1 MVNPLLTSGLPRRLT
16 QLTMTAV
23 LALTVA
29 GCAPIATTSQY
40 SPVPAPT
47 LNALEQKEMSIKY
60 QREIRELVPPEL
72 IDPRTSEMP
81 EIGSLKKH
89 LRRCEFDTPYPS
101 QAPAYYSAGF
111 VLILKDSVDL
121 HAFLHDLNATIA
133 SQPERERRTG
143 ETTNPPDRSYWYFGD
158 DYTVILS
165 VYTRGK
171 DGAKVFHASVSS
183 PCFYPEP
190 PYTAG
195 DEI

>member
-1 MVNPLLTSGLPRRLT
+1 MKQLLTSGLPRRLK

-29 GCAPIATTSQY
+29 GCAPIAPSTQH

-81 EIGSLKKH
+81 EIGSLENT
-89 LRRCEFDTPYPS
+89 LVRCEFDTPYPS
-101 QAPAYYSAGF
+101 PAPVYYDGGF
-111 VLILKDSVDL
+111 ALILKDSVDL
-121 HAFLHDLNATIA
+121 HAFLHDLNETIA
-133 SQPERERRTG
+133 SQPERERRTFK
-143 ETTNPPDRSYWYFGD
+143 TTNPPDRSYWYFGD
-158 DYTVILS
+158 DYMVRLS
-165 VYTRGK
+165 VITRGS
-171 DGAKVFHASVSS
+171 DGAKMFNASASS

-190 PYTAG
+190 PYRFG
-195 DEI
+195 DKI

>member
-1 MVNPLLTSGLPRRLT
+1 MQQSLTSGLPGRLT

-29 GCAPIATTSQY
+29 GCAPIAPTTQH

-72 IDPRTSEMP
+72 IDPRTSEMS
-81 EIGSLKKH
+81 EIGSLERT
-89 LRRCEFDTPYPS
+89 LVRCEFDTPYPS
-101 QAPAYYSAGF
+101 PAPVYYGGDFA
-111 VLILKDSVDL
+111 LILKDSVDL
-121 HAFLHDLNATIA
+121 HAFLHDLNETIA
-133 SQPERERRTG
+133 SQPERERRTFK
-143 ETTNPPDRSYWYFGD
+143 TTNPPDRSYWYFGD

-165 VYTRGK
+165 VITRGS
-171 DGAKVFHASVSS
+171 DGAKMFNASVSS

-190 PYTAG
+190 PYSFG
-195 DEI
+195 DKI

>member
-1 MVNPLLTSGLPRRLT
+1 MQQLLTSGLVRRLT
-16 QLTMTAV
+16 QITMTAV

-29 GCAPIATTSQY
+29 GCAPIAPSTQH

-60 QREIRELVPPEL
+60 QREIRELVPPEF

-81 EIGSLKKH
+81 EIGSLKAP
-89 LRRCEFDTPYPS
+89 LVRCEFDTPYPT
-101 QAPAYYSAGF
+101 QAPAYYSGGF
-111 VLILKDSVDL
+111 TLVLEDSVDL
-121 HAFLHDLNATIA
+121 HAFLHDLNETIA
-133 SQPERERRTG
+133 SQPERERRTFK
-143 ETTNPPDRSYWYFGD
+143 TTNPPDRSYWYFGD
-158 DYTVILS
+158 DYMANLS

-195 DEI
+195 DGI